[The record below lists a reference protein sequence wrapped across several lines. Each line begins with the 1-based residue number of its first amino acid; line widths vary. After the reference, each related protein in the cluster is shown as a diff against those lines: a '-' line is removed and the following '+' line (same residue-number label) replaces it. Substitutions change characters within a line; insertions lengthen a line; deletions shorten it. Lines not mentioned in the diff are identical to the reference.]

1 MASSTN
7 SIYQIL
13 KAIDI
18 SFENQNFDFDNTL
31 SLEKLKI
38 SKHRLNLL
46 LNNLIDDGLIQG
58 FLRSRALG
66 QTMPSLKPLNPSL
79 TSQGLMFLEENSAM
93 KKAYSTLKE
102 LKEWIP
108 GY

>member
-66 QTMPSLKPLNPSL
+66 QTMPS
-79 TSQGLMFLEENSAM
+79 
-93 KKAYSTLKE
+93 
-102 LKEWIP
+102 
-108 GY
+108 